1 MTTLGNIFLIVDMAQ
16 LISQGAGG
24 DYLGYWP
31 PQWSKSDYP
40 SQIKIYDTV
49 DDKTYYIDG
58 SLRTEHS
65 NRMTKTRHPIQN
77 GTPISD
83 HAYRE
88 PSRVTLEVV
97 FTDVLQD
104 FKTLYTD
111 SSTKSISAYS
121 AFIALQR
128 SKHPITLTTKLAE
141 YTGML
146 IEDIQ
151 APDDLTTQYGLKMMV
166 TFEECFTAFLTKSK
180 TSANSNITKKT
191 PRGIVQA
198 PSLQTQIT
206 NIVKNRL
213 MSKYT
218 VTRVITGVDTLLGAI
233 E

>member
-1 MTTLGNIFLIVDMAQ
+1 MADLNNIFLIVDMAQ
-16 LISQGAGG
+16 LIAQGAGG
-24 DYLGYWP
+24 DFLGYWP
-31 PQWSKSDYP
+31 PQWNKNDYP
-40 SQIKIYDTV
+40 SQIKIYDTI
-49 DDKTYYIDG
+49 DNKTYYVDG

-83 HAYRE
+83 HMYRE
-88 PSRVTLEVV
+88 PSRVILEAV

-111 SSTKSISAYS
+111 SSTKSISAYG

-151 APDDLTTQYGLKMMV
+151 APDDFTTQYGLKMMI
-166 TFEECFTAFLTKSK
+166 TFEECLTAFLTKSK
-180 TSANSNITKKT
+180 TSANSNTTKKT
-191 PRGIVQA
+191 PRGIVQT
-198 PSLQTQIT
+198 PPLLNQIT

-218 VTRVITGVDTLLGAI
+218 VTGAITGIDTLLREIA
-233 E
+233 